1 MGSYTPP
8 RRRAA
13 ADRRPGRRPEFRF
26 IATAIAL
33 PALALLGYFVF
44 RSIAAERAFV
54 FTAKQRAAARP
65 GSVSADTASPV
76 AQAPVKAAAVPAA
89 IQVPKEKAPRP
100 AAKAARAAHRVE
112 GKRIAI
118 ILDDIGYENQP
129 LEKVIAIDPSFS
141 FSIIPG
147 TPRGAEALSLL
158 SAAGFEILCHLPM
171 EPIDFPRTKPG
182 NGAIL
187 VSMSDEEIRSATREQ
202 FRQITGARGVNNHMG
217 SRATSDARVMGEV
230 LAALQ
235 EEGAYF
241 VDSRTTSRSV
251 GFDLARGLGVPTAA
265 RDVFLDDDNS
275 EAAIRR
281 QLEKLAD
288 AADKRGV
295 AVGIGHVYPAT
306 VRVLEQEIPRLRA
319 RGFEFV
325 PVSEVVE

>member
-1 MGSYTPP
+1 MGSYAPP

-13 ADRRPGRRPEFRF
+13 ADRRPGRRPDFRF
-26 IATAIAL
+26 IAAAIAL
-33 PALALLGYFVF
+33 PALALLGYFAF
-44 RSIAAERAFV
+44 RSMAAERAFV
-54 FTAKQRAAARP
+54 FTAKRLATAR
-65 GSVSADTASPV
+65 SVAVSGQPASP
-76 AQAPVKAAAVPAA
+76 AATAPVKASAVPAA
-89 IQVPKEKAPRP
+89 IQVPKGRAPHSVAYVP
-100 AAKAARAAHRVE
+100 RATYRVE

-129 LEKVIAIDPSFS
+129 LGKVTAIDPNFS

-147 TPRGAEALSLL
+147 TPRGAEAVSVL
-158 SAAGFEILCHLPM
+158 SAGGFEILCHLPM
-171 EPIDFPRTKPG
+171 EPIDYPRTKPG

-202 FRQITGARGVNNHMG
+202 LRGITGARGVNNHMG

-230 LAALQ
+230 LAALR

-251 GFDLARGLGVPTAA
+251 GFEMARGLGVPAAA
-265 RDVFLDDDNS
+265 RDVFLDDDRS

-281 QLEKLAD
+281 QLEKLAA
-288 AADKRGV
+288 AADKQGV
-295 AVGIGHVYPAT
+295 AVGIGHVYPST